1 MSTRKPPLAR
11 RFIAALLMVLL
22 TACHSWRPT
31 TVSPQQLIPEEQ
43 PSLVRVT
50 LIDGETVT
58 VRDPTMRNDSIV
70 GVRDADEALMTSPV
84 GVASRDVRLLEVRR
98 LSVTKNI
105 VLAVPLILVA
115 AAIIFVITCEEGC
128 LSPGG
133 EWSATDGHP
142 HRSEV
147 AVFSVWGRRGS

>member
-31 TVSPQQLIPEEQ
+31 TVSPQQLIPEER
-43 PSLVRVT
+43 PSRVRVT
-50 LIDGETVT
+50 LTDGETVT
-58 VRDPTMRNDSIV
+58 VKDPTMRNDSIV
-70 GVRDADEALMTSPV
+70 GVTDAVGVLMTRPV

-105 VLAVPLILVA
+105 VLAVPLIWL
-115 AAIIFVITCEEGC
+115 TG
-128 LSPGG
+128 
-133 EWSATDGHP
+133 
-142 HRSEV
+142 
-147 AVFSVWGRRGS
+147 SVLARQAQRR